1 MTQVEAVPTG
11 LGETSLMA
19 PVAPAGSAG
28 MLPAAT
34 WPRTLKQSGCLRS
47 QLKLG
52 LQLLRTL
59 LLLFSA
65 SVLLP
70 SVLCAQTQSPTPT
83 SSPKQDEQEIDPDDV
98 ISVNTTEILLPVTV
112 RDAGGALVSNL
123 TRKDFRIF
131 EDGAEQSLSDLSLRN
146 VPVDVALIVDASSSV
161 AANLEDFRKAA
172 EGFAS
177 HLANDDRVSLIQ
189 FDDRVVML
197 QDWTGSLVQLRR
209 ALRRIVP
216 GMFTRFH
223 DAVLL
228 GARDQLP
235 RTNARHAII
244 VLTDGIDSGR
254 GSSFDAALR
263 GALQAQTT
271 IYVVSNTQIERARKQ
286 EELSTLL
293 SGSDSAIRFNQLHID
308 DLRLGLEALNESERH
323 LEQLTLATGG
333 RLYKPVSFNDLERT
347 YAEVA
352 DELRH
357 QYTLY
362 YSPLN
367 SKRDG
372 QFRRV
377 RVETSNPQHRVAAR
391 IGYYAPKK

>member
-1 MTQVEAVPTG
+1 M
-11 LGETSLMA
+11 LGSR
-19 PVAPAGSAG
+19 VARVFLLAF
-28 MLPAAT
+28 
-34 WPRTLKQSGCLRS
+34 TLV
-47 QLKLG
+47 
-52 LQLLRTL
+52 LLTT
-59 LLLFSA
+59 
-65 SVLLP
+65 SVL
-70 SVLCAQTQSPTPT
+70 AQSKTPTSTPTPT
-83 SSPKQDEQEIDPDDV
+83 PDLQEVDPEDV
-98 ISVNTTEILLPVTV
+98 ISVNTTEVSLPVTV
-112 RDAGGALVSNL
+112 RDSAGLLVNDL
-123 TRKDFRIF
+123 TRKDFRVF
-131 EDGAEQSLSDLSLRN
+131 EDGVDQPLSDLSLRK

-161 AANLEDFRKAA
+161 ADNLEDFRKAA

-177 HLANDDRVSLIQ
+177 HLASDDRVSLIQ

-209 ALRRIVP
+209 ALRRIAP

-223 DAVLL
+223 DAMLL
-228 GARDQLP
+228 ASRDQAP
-235 RTNARHAII
+235 RPNARHAII

-254 GSSFDAALR
+254 GSTFDVALR
-263 GALQAQTT
+263 AALQAQTT
-271 IYVVSNTQIERARKQ
+271 VYVVSNTEIERARKQ

-293 SGSDSAIRFNQLHID
+293 SAPESAVRLNQIRID
-308 DLRLGLEALNESERH
+308 DFRLGLAALNESEGN
-323 LEQLTLATGG
+323 LEELTAATGG
-333 RLYKPVSFNDLERT
+333 KLFKPISFNDLERT

-367 SKRDG
+367 IRRDG

-377 RVETSNPQHRVAAR
+377 RVETTNPAHRVAAR

>member
-1 MTQVEAVPTG
+1 
-11 LGETSLMA
+11 MA

-28 MLPAAT
+28 ILPAAT
-34 WPRTLKQSGCLRS
+34 WPRTLRQTGCLRS
-47 QLKLG
+47 QLKIG

-59 LLLFSA
+59 LLLSSS
-65 SVLLP
+65 SVLLAP
-70 SVLCAQTQSPTPT
+70 VLCAQTQSPTPT
-83 SSPKQDEQEIDPDDV
+83 PSPKQDEQEIDPDDV

-112 RDAGGALVSNL
+112 RDASGALVSNL

-293 SGSDSAIRFNQLHID
+293 SGSDSAVRFNQLHID

-323 LEQLTLATGG
+323 LEQLTVATGG

>member
-1 MTQVEAVPTG
+1 M
-11 LGETSLMA
+11 L
-19 PVAPAGSAG
+19 
-28 MLPAAT
+28 LPA
-34 WPRTLKQSGCLRS
+34 
-47 QLKLG
+47 
-52 LQLLRTL
+52 
-59 LLLFSA
+59 
-65 SVLLP
+65 
-70 SVLCAQTQSPTPT
+70 
-83 SSPKQDEQEIDPDDV
+83 
-98 ISVNTTEILLPVTV
+98 TV
-112 RDAGGALVSNL
+112 RDASGALVSNL

-131 EDGAEQSLSDLSLRN
+131 EDGVEQSLSDLSLRN

-161 AANLEDFRKAA
+161 AENLEDFRRAA

-177 HLANDDRVSLIQ
+177 HLATGDRISLIQ

-197 QDWTGSLVQLRR
+197 QDWTSGLVQLRR

-223 DAVLL
+223 DAILL
-228 GARDQLP
+228 GAREQAP
-235 RTNARHAII
+235 RPNARHAII

-254 GSSFDAALR
+254 GISFDAALR

-271 IYVVSNTQIERARKQ
+271 VYIVSNTQIERARKQ
-286 EELSTLL
+286 KQLSTLL
-293 SGSDSAIRFNQLHID
+293 ADSDSAVRFNQLRID
-308 DLRLGLEALNESERH
+308 DLRLGLEALTESERH

-333 RLYKPVSFNDLERT
+333 RLYKPSSFNDLERT

-362 YSPLN
+362 YSPSN

-377 RVETSNPQHRVAAR
+377 RVETTNPQHRVAAR